1 VLGSIVGRVDLDT
14 GNVWKA
20 LATVAGGL
28 AGGVPGALIG
38 LFGIDLAEDAAE
50 AVVGEISDH
59 NLPYFKAQY
68 RRLTQALARAPHDM
82 LVLSGDIHLG
92 RIARTKVHHE
102 DGRDPTR
109 IHEVIASPL
118 TMLDTGP
125 VTTQETRNSQT
136 HPRHF
141 PVDLSLT
148 APGSAPGM
156 VDYVKHLAARSG
168 DRTPDHFMT
177 LSFTSADEPGSVRV
191 SVRAWQPRSAGTAR
205 LPNRAWTY
213 SFNLDEGRLPVA
225 GPPPNRAVL
234 SVMTDADGD
243 ILALCNPLESW
254 SPRLRHEIIADIES
268 GRARYHVAGYPGQQ
282 PGATI
287 HVVRDRVRNI
297 AYLRTNP
304 DEVGVNNLDNLPRL
318 TPSEWH

>member
-1 VLGSIVGRVDLDT
+1 
-14 GNVWKA
+14 
-20 LATVAGGL
+20 
-28 AGGVPGALIG
+28 
-38 LFGIDLAEDAAE
+38 
-50 AVVGEISDH
+50 VGEISDR
-59 NLPYFKAQY
+59 NLPFYKAQY

-109 IHEVIASPL
+109 IYEVIASPMS
-118 TMLDTGP
+118 MLDTGP
-125 VTTQETRNSQT
+125 VTRQDTRNSEM

-148 APGSAPGM
+148 AAGSAPGI
-156 VDYVKHLAARSG
+156 VNYARHLAPRSG
-168 DRTPDHFMT
+168 DQTPDHFMT
-177 LSFTSADEPGSVRV
+177 LSFTLADEPGSVRV
-191 SVRAWQPRSAGTAR
+191 SVRAWRPRAAGSAQ

-213 SFNLDEGRLPVA
+213 SFNLDEGRLPA
-225 GPPPNRAVL
+225 NGPSRSRAVL

-243 ILALCNPLESW
+243 ILALCNPRESW
-254 SPRLRHEIIADIES
+254 SPRLRHEVIADIDS

-282 PGATI
+282 PGADI
-287 HVVRDRVRNI
+287 HVVHDRVRQI

-304 DEVGVNNLDNLPRL
+304 DAAGVNNLDNLPRL